1 MLTYPLTG
9 SIDSQ
14 FSILTPS
21 PLQRVEAEWTAFSTS
36 QEESKKPATSHQVQ
50 VWCKRDD
57 LLHPLISG
65 NKWRKLVKPLHD
77 FTQAPPSH
85 VLSFGG
91 PYSNHLHALAYCCK
105 QLNIK
110 FTAIIR
116 GAYLKEQDL
125 NQTLKDL
132 EQWDAHLVFVDK
144 QTYQQRTDRHYLSKL
159 REEYN
164 ADIIIPEGGSQPDAL
179 FGMQAMIEEI
189 NAASSNQ
196 SFDAILIPVGSGAS
210 MAGVVKSC
218 HAETA
223 SQIIGIGVLKGE
235 GYLED
240 LVKQFLNN
248 SNISKSDINNCS
260 KSANKDTPY
269 LPWHINHNFHF
280 GGYAKSSAELDA
292 FCKDFNQQQA
302 NLANSKSQQRVSQ
315 QEVSKQDTPICIEP
329 VYSGKCFF
337 ALKTLIQQAYFPP
350 NSKILIIHTGGLQG
364 ARQQVH
370 TG

>member
-9 SIDSQ
+9 SIESL
-14 FSILTPS
+14 FSISTPS
-21 PLQRVEAEWTAFSTS
+21 PLQRVEANWTAFSSS
-36 QEESKKPATSHQVQ
+36 QEEPKQGASRHQVE

-77 FTQAPPSH
+77 FAHTPPSH

-105 QLNIK
+105 KLSIK

-116 GAYLKEQDL
+116 GAYLKEQGL
-125 NQTLKDL
+125 NQTLNDL
-132 EQWDAHLVFVDK
+132 KNWGAHLVFVDK
-144 QTYQQRTDRHYLSKL
+144 QTYQQRSEQQYLNKL
-159 REEYN
+159 RAEHN

-196 SFDAILIPVGSGAS
+196 PFDAILLPVGSGAS
-210 MAGVVKSC
+210 IAGVIKNC
-218 HAETA
+218 RAETA
-223 SQIIGIGVLKGE
+223 SQIIGIGVLNGQ

-240 LVKQFLNN
+240 LVKKFLNN
-248 SNISKSDINNCS
+248 SNNNS
-260 KSANKDTPY
+260 NKDTPY
-269 LPWHINHNFHF
+269 LPWHINHSFHF

-302 NLANSKSQQRVSQ
+302 NSA
-315 QEVSKQDTPICIEP
+315 KQDTPICIEP

-337 ALKTLIQQAYFPP
+337 ALKTLVQQAFFAP
-350 NSKILIIHTGGLQG
+350 NSKILLIHTGGLQG
-364 ARQQVH
+364 ARQ
-370 TG
+370 

>member
-1 MLTYPLTG
+1 MLTYPLT
-9 SIDSQ
+9 DSVESL

-21 PLQRVEAEWTAFSTS
+21 PLQRVEAEWTAFSTG
-36 QEESKKPATSHQVQ
+36 QEETNKRATRHEVE

-77 FTQAPPSH
+77 FTQTPPSH

-132 EQWDAHLVFVDK
+132 ENWDAHLVFVDK
-144 QTYQQRTDRHYLSKL
+144 QTYQQRADRRYLSKL
-159 REEYN
+159 RAEYN
-164 ADIIIPEGGSQPDAL
+164 ADVIIPEGGSQPDAL

-189 NAASSNQ
+189 NAASSNRP
-196 SFDAILIPVGSGAS
+196 FDAILLPVGSGAS
-210 MAGVVKSC
+210 IAGVVKSYR
-218 HAETA
+218 AETA

-240 LVKQFLNN
+240 LVNQFL
-248 SNISKSDINNCS
+248 
-260 KSANKDTPY
+260 NKDTPY

-302 NLANSKSQQRVSQ
+302 NLAKKDLKQKESK
-315 QEVSKQDTPICIEP
+315 EDTPISIEP

-350 NSKILIIHTGGLQG
+350 NSKILLIHTGGLQG
-364 ARQQVH
+364 ARQ
-370 TG
+370 